1 MSAELD
7 IINRVLTLFYRETLT
22 TLDSI
27 SSEINQYKNVL
38 QTQHRQ
44 HQSMA
49 NMYTNQSLLQVQKD
63 ETTGKFLLP
72 SDVIECLT
80 QGFTVI
86 SNELREVTPIPQIA
100 KEHGASVIP
109 WATDFFKPFKLTSLY
124 PTITVVVRRIT
135 PLDDTSHNYRDMI
148 AAATALECYDISGDL
163 SRKDIYERK
172 YAQALQRVQSDEF
185 RYKKL
190 NLQALKS
197 YGRV

>member
-1 MSAELD
+1 
-7 IINRVLTLFYRETLT
+7 
-22 TLDSI
+22 
-27 SSEINQYKNVL
+27 
-38 QTQHRQ
+38 
-44 HQSMA
+44 MA